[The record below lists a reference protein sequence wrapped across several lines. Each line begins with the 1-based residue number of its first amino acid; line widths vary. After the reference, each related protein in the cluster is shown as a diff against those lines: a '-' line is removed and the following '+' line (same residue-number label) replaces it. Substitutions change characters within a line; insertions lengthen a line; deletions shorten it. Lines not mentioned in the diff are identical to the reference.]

1 MKNLLKSIA
10 AITLLFFTT
19 TGIASEP
26 KMNLVLENDS
36 KSLVFEIDS
45 NDKETKILLT
55 DDNSKIL
62 FSENIVN
69 VSYVKKFSFKNLE
82 LGTYYFTVKNQ
93 SKSVIYTLHANGKG
107 VKIAKTEENTFQ
119 PIFRKDGNKVHVNLL
134 NLDKDKV
141 DITIFDNSGSLFFTE
156 SSKGELVFGK
166 TLNFQNA
173 FKGTYTIKVND
184 GEKVYYQNIVI

>member
-82 LGTYYFTVKNQ
+82 LGTYLFYSEESIKICYIYAKRKWQRGKDCKNGRKHFPAYF
-93 SKSVIYTLHANGKG
+93 
-107 VKIAKTEENTFQ
+107 
-119 PIFRKDGNKVHVNLL
+119 
-134 NLDKDKV
+134 
-141 DITIFDNSGSLFFTE
+141 
-156 SSKGELVFGK
+156 
-166 TLNFQNA
+166 
-173 FKGTYTIKVND
+173 
-184 GEKVYYQNIVI
+184 